1 MIVYSLAKWKE
12 ITSKGA
18 SADQVA
24 DILQS
29 WEAQNKMLHWEL
41 LQLEA
46 FIEGHGNRKLL
57 AHRRYKKLLRKIYNI
72 LLSHA
77 CVSVVDLIRGLS
89 DWTPP
94 EEEE

>member
-12 ITSKGA
+12 ITSRDT

-24 DILQS
+24 DILRS

-41 LQLEA
+41 LQLQA
-46 FIEGHGNRKLL
+46 FIEEHGNRKLL
-57 AHRRYKKLLRKIYNI
+57 AHRCYKKLLRKIYNI

-94 EEEE
+94 EEE

>member
-46 FIEGHGNRKLL
+46 FIEGSG
-57 AHRRYKKLLRKIYNI
+57 
-72 LLSHA
+72 
-77 CVSVVDLIRGLS
+77 VVREEDRIPAIGLIPCPHHPSTYLEI
-89 DWTPP
+89 P
-94 EEEE
+94 

>member
-12 ITSKGA
+12 ITSRGT

-29 WEAQNKMLHWEL
+29 WEAQNKMLQWEL
-41 LQLEA
+41 LQLEELFA
-46 FIEGHGNRKLL
+46 QIHG
-57 AHRRYKKLLRKIYNI
+57 I
-72 LLSHA
+72 LDSA
-77 CVSVVDLIRGLS
+77 ASEVDLIRGTS

-94 EEEE
+94 EEEA